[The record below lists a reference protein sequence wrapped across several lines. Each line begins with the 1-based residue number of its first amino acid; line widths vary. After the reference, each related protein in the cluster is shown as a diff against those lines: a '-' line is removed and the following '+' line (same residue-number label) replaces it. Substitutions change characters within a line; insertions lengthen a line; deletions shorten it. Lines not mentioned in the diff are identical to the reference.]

1 MPTRIIPS
9 AVKPKALAVAI
20 HLALVGFLAAGW
32 TMPAAAQAP
41 ASAATRQYEIP
52 AGPLDEALNRFALQA
67 GVAVAQDAAKLKG
80 LRTAGLHGNHGVEEG
95 FALLLRGSGYAI
107 AKTPAGY
114 VLVQAGEPKPAPTPA
129 KPADADTPPRTD
141 STVELAPMV
150 VTATRTERRAD
161 EVPAS
166 VTVITAK
173 DIATQQPQHAADLL
187 RNVEGIDVAGSGS
200 PATLPRIT
208 LRGVGGSFAGQ
219 TSQMLIDG
227 MPIASPVAGIHLG
240 LHALDL
246 QDLEQVEV
254 VRGPSSAL
262 YGPSAVGG
270 VVNFVPKR
278 WRGAPGAQVSIGAG
292 SHDARLVSAAVGGAW
307 DAVDFRL
314 SASDYRTDG
323 HVAQP
328 DADPWGSRD
337 LASRD
342 GKSKKFSLT
351 GGVRPADNQ
360 EITFAVRNADTGSAW
375 LGGHPN
381 YRFDDNVESYD
392 LGYRYEA
399 GDWGAFKARYRKMR
413 QKTRI
418 LFDDEYYNGN
428 PGSLILAA
436 VDDRVEDSEHL
447 DLQADLRLSRANVL
461 TLGYT
466 YGIGEYTSRWE
477 DVIWGG
483 SGESVSKS
491 KMSGLFAQDEHR
503 FTDALTVLVGGRWDR
518 YEFAGDTSNG
528 VPTGRDSK
536 DSVFNPR
543 LGARYRLSEAT
554 SLYATAGTAYVPAL
568 NFLKFRS
575 GGIWLDNP
583 NLKPE
588 TSTSYELGVNHRLG
602 AWVARAALFHTD
614 YEDKIASIQV
624 STVPLRRQFQNIG
637 KVAIDGLELAIEGTA
652 GDWRPYANYA
662 YTNSTIKENPSD
674 PLTVGKQLQRVS
686 PHKLNL
692 GAVYAPSDR
701 FYVRVS
707 GRYVDAYYFN
717 DRNTADARK
726 PSHFVADAKIG
737 WRLPAGGMVRNA
749 EISLAVNNLF
759 DERYREQQYE
769 FMDGRNVWLGL
780 NARF

>member
-1 MPTRIIPS
+1 MSRSKS
-9 AVKPKALAVAI
+9 AARRRGKLAAAL
-20 HLALVGFLAAGW
+20 FLAFH
-32 TMPAAAQAP
+32 AAAVFAGP
-41 ASAATRQYEIP
+41 TAKFDIP
-52 AGPLDEALNRFALQA
+52 AQPLSSALRTLASQA
-67 GVAVAQDAAKLKG
+67 GVQLVFTPETVGAAKAAAVKG
-80 LRTAGLHGNHGVEEG
+80 EMSVEAALERLLAGSSLEFRQEGERNYVVVSIPRTANESMLSE
-95 FALLLRGSGYAI
+95 
-107 AKTPAGY
+107 
-114 VLVQAGEPKPAPTPA
+114 
-129 KPADADTPPRTD
+129 
-141 STVELAPMV
+141 MV
-150 VTATRTERRAD
+150 VTATRTERRVD
-161 EVPAS
+161 DVPAS

-208 LRGVGGSFAGQ
+208 LRGVGGSFGGS
-219 TSQMLIDG
+219 TSQILVDG
-227 MPIASPVAGIHLG
+227 MPLESPVAGIHLG
-240 LHALDL
+240 AHAIDL
-246 QDLEQVEV
+246 FDLERVEV
-254 VRGPSSAL
+254 VRGPASAL

-278 WRGAPGAQVSIGAG
+278 WRGAPGAEVSLGAG

-307 DAVDFRL
+307 DAADFRL

-323 HVAQP
+323 YVAQP

-342 GKSKKFSLT
+342 GKNRKFGLT

-399 GDWGAFKARYRKMR
+399 GDWAVFKARYRKMR

-418 LFDDEYYNGN
+418 LFDDEYVNGN
-428 PGSLILAA
+428 PGSLIFAEI
-436 VDDRVEDSEHL
+436 DDRIEDSEHL

-491 KMSGLFAQDEHR
+491 KLTGLFVQDEHR
-503 FTDALTVLVGGRWDR
+503 FSDALTVLVGGRWDR

-528 VPTGRDSK
+528 VPTGKDSK

-543 LGARYRLSEAT
+543 VGTRYRLSDAT

-568 NFLKFRS
+568 NFLKFRGS
-575 GGIWLDNP
+575 AFWLDNP
-583 NLKPE
+583 DLKPE
-588 TSTSYELGVNHRLG
+588 TSTSYEVGVNQRLG
-602 AWVARAALFHTD
+602 AWSARAALFHTD
-614 YEDKIASIQV
+614 YQDKISSIRVGAQW
-624 STVPLRRQFQNIG
+624 QFQNIS
-637 KVAIDGLELAIEGTA
+637 KVAIDGLELAIEGSV
-652 GDWRPYANYA
+652 GDWRPYANYT
-662 YTNSTIKENPSD
+662 YTDSRIKENPSD
-674 PLTVGKQLQRVS
+674 PLTVGKQVQRIS
-686 PHKLNL
+686 PHKFNL

-701 FYVRVS
+701 FYARVS
-707 GRYVDAYYFN
+707 GRYVDDYYFN
-717 DRNTADARK
+717 DRNTADALN
-726 PSHFVADAKIG
+726 PAHFVADAKIG
-737 WRLPAGGMVRNA
+737 WRLPATDLARDA
-749 EISLAVNNLF
+749 ELSLAINNLF
-759 DERYREQQYE
+759 DKRYSEQQYE
-769 FMDGRNVWLGL
+769 TMDGRDVWLGL

>member
-1 MPTRIIPS
+1 MSRS
-9 AVKPKALAVAI
+9 KPAARRRGK
-20 HLALVGFLAAGW
+20 LAA
-32 TMPAAAQAP
+32 
-41 ASAATRQYEIP
+41 ATLI
-52 AGPLDEALNRFALQA
+52 LALQA
-67 GVAVAQDAAKLKG
+67 TMAFAGPTATFDIPAQPLSSA
-80 LRTAGLHGNHGVEEG
+80 LRTLASQASVQLVFKADLVGAAQSTAIQGEMSVEV
-95 FALLLRGSGYAI
+95 ALERLLAGSGL
-107 AKTPAGY
+107 KFRQEGEHNY
-114 VLVQAGEPKPAPTPA
+114 VVVKEFTTERAAMLSEV
-129 KPADADTPPRTD
+129 
-141 STVELAPMV
+141 V
-150 VTATRTERRAD
+150 VTATRTERRVD
-161 EVPAS
+161 DVPAS

-208 LRGVGGSFAGQ
+208 LRGVGGSFGGS
-219 TSQMLIDG
+219 TSQILVDG
-227 MPIASPVAGIHLG
+227 MPLESPVAGIHLG
-240 LHALDL
+240 AHAIDIF
-246 QDLEQVEV
+246 DLERVEV
-254 VRGPSSAL
+254 VRGPASAL

-278 WRGAPGAQVSIGAG
+278 WRGAPGAEVSIGAG

-307 DAVDFRL
+307 DAVDLRL

-323 HVAQP
+323 YVAQP

-337 LASRD
+337 LAPRD
-342 GKSKKFSLT
+342 GKNRKFGLT

-399 GDWGAFKARYRKMR
+399 GDWAVFKARYRKMR

-418 LFDDEYYNGN
+418 LFDDEYVNGN
-428 PGSLILAA
+428 PGSLILAE
-436 VDDRVEDSEHL
+436 VDDRIEDSEHL
-447 DLQADLRLSRANVL
+447 DLQADLRLSQTNLL

-483 SGESVSKS
+483 GGVSVSKS
-491 KMSGLFAQDEHR
+491 KLTGLFAQDEYR
-503 FTDALTVLVGGRWDR
+503 VSDALTVLVGGRWDR

-528 VPTGRDSK
+528 VPTGKDSK

-568 NFLKFRS
+568 NFLKFR
-575 GGIWLDNP
+575 GGGAWLDNP
-583 NLKPE
+583 SLKPE
-588 TSTSYELGVNHRLG
+588 TSTSYEVGVNHRMG
-602 AWVARAALFHTD
+602 FWSARASLFHTD
-614 YEDKIASIQV
+614 YEDKISSIRVGAQW
-624 STVPLRRQFQNIG
+624 QFQNIG
-637 KVAIDGLELAIEGTA
+637 KVAIDGLELAIEGAA
-652 GDWRPYANYA
+652 GNWRPYANYA
-662 YTNSTIKENPSD
+662 YTDSTIKENPSD
-674 PLTVGKQLQRVS
+674 PLTVGKQVQRVS

-707 GRYVDAYYFN
+707 GRYVDDYYFN
-717 DRNTADARK
+717 DRNTADALN
-726 PSHFVADAKIG
+726 PGHFVADAKIG
-737 WRLPAGGMVRNA
+737 WRLPTGGMIRNA
-749 EISLAVNNLF
+749 EISLAINNLF
-759 DERYREQQYE
+759 DKRYREQQYE
-769 FMDGRNVWLGL
+769 TMDGRNVWLGL

>member
-9 AVKPKALAVAI
+9 TVKPKALAVAI

-32 TMPAAAQAP
+32 TMPAAAQVP
-41 ASAATRQYEIP
+41 ASAAPRQYDIP
-52 AGPLDEALNRFALQA
+52 AGPLDEALNRYALQT
-67 GVAVAQDAAKLKG
+67 GVSVSLDAAKLKG
-80 LRTAGLHGNHGVEEG
+80 LHTAGLRGSHGVEEG

-141 STVELAPMV
+141 STVELAPIT
-150 VTATRTERRAD
+150 VTATRTERRVD
-161 EVPAS
+161 DVPAS

-208 LRGVGGSFAGQ
+208 LRGVGGSFGGS
-219 TSQMLIDG
+219 TSQILVDG
-227 MPIASPVAGIHLG
+227 MPLESPVAGIHLG
-240 LHALDL
+240 AHAIDL
-246 QDLEQVEV
+246 FDLERVEV
-254 VRGPSSAL
+254 VRGPASAL

-278 WRGAPGAQVSIGAG
+278 WRGAPGAEVSIGAG

-323 HVAQP
+323 YVAQP

-342 GKSKKFSLT
+342 GKNRKFGLT

-399 GDWGAFKARYRKMR
+399 GDWAVFKARYRKMR

-418 LFDDEYYNGN
+418 LFDDEYVNGN
-428 PGSLILAA
+428 PGSLILAE
-436 VDDRVEDSEHL
+436 VDDRIEDSEHL

-491 KMSGLFAQDEHR
+491 KMSGLFVQDEHR

-528 VPTGRDSK
+528 VPTGKDSK

-575 GGIWLDNP
+575 GGAWLDNP
-583 NLKPE
+583 GLKPE
-588 TSTSYELGVNHRLG
+588 TSTSYEVGVNHRMG
-602 AWVARAALFHTD
+602 FWSARASLFHTD
-614 YEDKIASIQV
+614 YEDKISSIRVGAQW
-624 STVPLRRQFQNIG
+624 QFQNIG

-652 GDWRPYANYA
+652 GNWRPYANYA
-662 YTNSTIKENPSD
+662 YTDSTIKENPSD
-674 PLTVGKQLQRVS
+674 PLTVGKQVQRVS

-707 GRYVDAYYFN
+707 GRYVDDYYFN
-717 DRNTADARK
+717 DRNTADALN
-726 PSHFVADAKIG
+726 PGHFVADAKIG
-737 WRLPAGGMVRNA
+737 WRLPTGGMIRNA
-749 EISLAVNNLF
+749 EISLAINNLF
-759 DERYREQQYE
+759 DKRYREQQYE
-769 FMDGRNVWLGL
+769 TMDGRNVWLGL